1 MIPIAIGI
9 VLPRLN
15 DAVGQ
20 GIKFVVADSLV
31 LPCLLE
37 GGSQAGKSPTSCSCK
52 TSGASVADD
61 TTTIDRQTFKRK
73 SKPF

>member
-20 GIKFVVADSLV
+20 GTKFVVADSLV

-37 GGSQAGKSPTSCSCK
+37 AVRLEIPWWQT
-52 TSGASVADD
+52 TFFRLSVI
-61 TTTIDRQTFKRK
+61 TIFCDA
-73 SKPF
+73 